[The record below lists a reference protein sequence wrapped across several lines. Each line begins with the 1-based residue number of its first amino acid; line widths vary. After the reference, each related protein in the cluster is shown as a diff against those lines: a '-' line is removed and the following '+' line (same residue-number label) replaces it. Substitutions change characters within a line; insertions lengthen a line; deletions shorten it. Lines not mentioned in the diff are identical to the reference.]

1 MCKYIGTPTQETWP
15 DWDEKI
21 KFPALPLYPSKQ
33 VIIEG
38 MGPAAVDLLNKMLTM
53 NPLERISAKEALN
66 HEFFN

>member
-53 NPLERISAKEALN
+53 NPLE
-66 HEFFN
+66 